1 MGSSNSKTKGEGRIM
16 IRAVICDDEQAAIKI
31 IRYFVENT
39 NLPIEIVGTAENGRD
54 ALNLIKDTKPDIAFM
69 DINMP
74 FLDGFEVIEQIENT
88 KVIVITAY
96 DSFAY
101 AQKALRMGVSDIILK
116 PIDKEQMIEAIERTI
131 GWKFTD
137 NETLNRALEYLHT
150 HYMKNIS
157 VEDIANAAYCSTS
170 YISRLFKKHLQMS
183 ILDYLHKVRIKEA
196 IYCLKTRQMGI
207 QETAEYV
214 GYQNLNNFYK
224 YFKQETG
231 ETPAGYVQK

>member
-1 MGSSNSKTKGEGRIM
+1 M
-16 IRAVICDDEQAAIKI
+16 IRAVICDDEKAAIKI
-31 IRYFVENT
+31 IKYFVENT

-54 ALNLIKDTKPDIAFM
+54 ALNLIKDTKPDLTFM

-74 FLDGFEVIEQIENT
+74 FLDGFEVIDQIENT

-137 NETLNRALEYLHT
+137 NETLNHALEYLHSN
-150 HYMKNIS
+150 YMHNIS

-196 IYCLKTRQMGI
+196 IYCLKVKQMGI
-207 QETAEYV
+207 QETAEHV